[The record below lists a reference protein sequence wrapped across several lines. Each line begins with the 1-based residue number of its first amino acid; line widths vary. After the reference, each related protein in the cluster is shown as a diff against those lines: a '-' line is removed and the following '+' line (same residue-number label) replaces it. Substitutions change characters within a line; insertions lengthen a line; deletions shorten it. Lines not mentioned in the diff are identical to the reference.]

1 MKFIQQKSAWQKSGL
16 AMLLLVLA
24 GCATQPKT
32 LYNWDQYQTTV
43 YQYYQSDKVGPEQQI
58 ASLKESIEKSRATNK
73 QVPPGLHAQL
83 GLLYANTGNTDQSF
97 QEFNTEKTLFP
108 ESAAYMDFLLKKN
121 KGSIK

>member
-58 ASLKESIEKSRATNK
+58 AALKESIEKSRATNK

-83 GLLYANTGNTDQSF
+83 GLLYANTGNTDQAF